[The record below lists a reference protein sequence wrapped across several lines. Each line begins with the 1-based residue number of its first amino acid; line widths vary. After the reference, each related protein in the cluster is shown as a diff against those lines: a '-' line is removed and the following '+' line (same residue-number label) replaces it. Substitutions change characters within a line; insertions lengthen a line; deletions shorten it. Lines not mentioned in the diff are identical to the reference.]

1 MKSGAKTGY
10 DKRRNGVMMG
20 ISVNSSKARRYGIGA
35 AAVHAVAAVVLAA
48 VMIADVPVARALTNL
63 PPAQMKFDVNR
74 ELHCLALNI
83 YHEARGEPLTGQRAV
98 GHVVMNRVSSGQFP
112 DTICGVVQQGIA
124 NKLYRC
130 QFTWWCD
137 EFSDMPRDSGAWINS
152 IALAYQV
159 YVGHSKDPTGGALW
173 YHADYV
179 SPWWGRVLKAN
190 RKIGIHIFYVHNEKA
205 RAAWARPEGP
215 NKITEAI
222 QVSQL
227 REALTLDPID

>member
-1 MKSGAKTGY
+1 M
-10 DKRRNGVMMG
+10 GV
-20 ISVNSSKARRYGIGA
+20 SASLSKARRYGIGA
-35 AAVHAVAAVVLAA
+35 VVAHVAAGVVLAA
-48 VMIADVPVARALTNL
+48 AMIADVPAARALTNL
-63 PPAQMKFDVNR
+63 PPTQMKFDVNR

-83 YHEARGEPLTGQRAV
+83 YHEARGEPVTGQRAV
-98 GHVVMNRVSSGQFP
+98 GHVVMNRVSSTQFP
-112 DTICGVVQQGIA
+112 DTICEVVQQGIA

-137 EFSDMPRDSGAWINS
+137 EFSDKPSEAGPWINS

-179 SPWWGRVLKAN
+179 SPWWGRVLKRN
-190 RKIGIHIFYVHNEKA
+190 RKIGIHIFYVHNNDA
-205 RAAWARPEGP
+205 RAAWARPGAI
-215 NKITEAI
+215 NKVTEAI